1 MKREGV
7 GEKEEGGKRKDS
19 EEKGDISQ
27 NRDKEWGKLDG
38 KKRGK
43 REGRGRSLN
52 YFLFYTVD
60 HKKRGIY
67 IFANY

>member
-43 REGRGRSLN
+43 REGRG
-52 YFLFYTVD
+52 
-60 HKKRGIY
+60 GG
-67 IFANY
+67 A